1 MAMNR
6 VLVVDDHTVIRRGI
20 QSILRAWPEWQIS
33 GEAANGEEAIRLT
46 RDLRPDIVLMD
57 ISMPVMGGLEATRA
71 ICKLYPETKVLLLT
85 LHDSLE
91 WVESALQAG
100 ARGYLLKSDTEGELI
115 RALNV
120 VAGNGIYASPSL
132 DAERVKKIIVEMG
145 SPH

>member
-1 MAMNR
+1 
-6 VLVVDDHTVIRRGI
+6 
-20 QSILRAWPEWQIS
+20 
-33 GEAANGEEAIRLT
+33 
-46 RDLRPDIVLMD
+46 
-57 ISMPVMGGLEATRA
+57 
-71 ICKLYPETKVLLLT
+71 
-85 LHDSLE
+85 LE

>member
-46 RDLRPDIVLMD
+46 RDLKPDIVLMD
-57 ISMPVMGGLEATRA
+57 ISMPIMGGLEATRA
-71 ICKLYPETKVLLLT
+71 ICKMYPETKVLLLT

-132 DAERVKKIIVEMG
+132 DAERVKKIIVEIG
-145 SPH
+145 SAH